1 MKIGPPLQNDG
12 LIGPLRGG
20 RDRCLRGELIVLLF
34 CYSNGLLTMQS
45 EARVAYTELLQS
57 ISLEVQDCTNELHLV
72 HRRHGACYRAA
83 VAPGY
88 RGLSASGLQGHHPAD
103 AETSLSQSRDVPV
116 PKHCYRA
123 CSSVVTVV

>member
-34 CYSNGLLTMQS
+34 CYSNGFLSMQS

-57 ISLEVQDCTNELHLV
+57 ISLEVQDCTNEFHLLH
-72 HRRHGACYRAA
+72 
-83 VAPGY
+83 
-88 RGLSASGLQGHHPAD
+88 
-103 AETSLSQSRDVPV
+103 
-116 PKHCYRA
+116 
-123 CSSVVTVV
+123 TVWLKTG